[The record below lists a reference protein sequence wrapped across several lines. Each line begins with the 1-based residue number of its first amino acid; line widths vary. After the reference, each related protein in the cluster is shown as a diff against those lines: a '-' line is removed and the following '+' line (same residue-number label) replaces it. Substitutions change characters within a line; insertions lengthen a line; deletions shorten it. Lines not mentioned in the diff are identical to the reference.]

1 MKKLILIVILAMS
14 TVSCELFSPKE
25 WAAYNERMAERG
37 IRCYERD
44 DGIYYCKDKYG
55 NRTY

>member
-25 WAAYNERMAERG
+25 WAAYNKRRAERG
-37 IRCYERD
+37 VECYKRA
-44 DGIYYCKDKYG
+44 DGIYYCEEKYG
-55 NRTY
+55 NRVY

>member
-25 WAAYNERMAERG
+25 WAAYNKRRAERG

>member
-1 MKKLILIVILAMS
+1 MS

-25 WAAYNERMAERG
+25 WAAYHERMAERG

>member
-1 MKKLILIVILAMS
+1 MKKLILIVLLGM
-14 TVSCELFSPKE
+14 TVVGCTAEDIAIWKDSDR
-25 WAAYNERMAERG
+25 RMAERG